1 MADIST
7 KPVVMQDSLRA
18 LEAARQRLGLAAPGN
33 VQEGNFGTAL
43 KRALDNVSDVQRQA
57 STLAKEFQLGNPDV
71 SLEETMI
78 AAQKSSITFQAAV
91 QVRSRLVA
99 VYNEIMQMSV

>member
-7 KPVVMQDSLRA
+7 RPVVMQDSLRA
-18 LEAARQRLGLAAPGN
+18 LEAARQRLGLSGPGN
-33 VQEGNFGTAL
+33 VQGGNFGTAL
-43 KRALDNVSDVQRQA
+43 KQALDNVSGVQNQA
-57 STLAKEFQLGNPDV
+57 ATLAKEFQLGNPDV

-99 VYNEIMQMSV
+99 VYNEIMQMNV

>member
-1 MADIST
+1 MNVST
-7 KPVVMQDSLRA
+7 KPVAMQSSLRA
-18 LEAARQRLGLAAPGN
+18 LDAARQQAGVAGAGS
-33 VQEGNFGTAL
+33 VQGGSFGTAL
-43 KRALDNVSDVQRQA
+43 KQALDNVSGAQNQA

-78 AAQKSSITFQAAV
+78 AAQKASITFQAAV

-99 VYNEIMQMSV
+99 VYNEIMQMNV